1 MVEASS
7 SADMP
12 SVLLVANVLPHPV
25 GGRVKVRL
33 MNPKQEPVVLPL
45 KVSVT
50 ELCKPEKVLQKEL
63 VAFEEAVGERRV
75 GEPRLKEAR
84 VEP

>member
-1 MVEASS
+1 MRRHLMVEASS

-12 SVLLVANVLPHPV
+12 SVLQVANILAHP
-25 GGRVKVRL
+25 VRL

-75 GEPRLKEAR
+75 GEPCLKEAR

>member
-12 SVLLVANVLPHPV
+12 SVLLVANVLAHP
-25 GGRVKVRL
+25 VRL
-33 MNPKQEPVVLPL
+33 MNTKQEPVVLPL

-50 ELCKPEKVLQKEL
+50 ELCKPE
-63 VAFEEAVGERRV
+63 
-75 GEPRLKEAR
+75 
-84 VEP
+84 